1 MREER
6 QAGRR
11 VGGNIDA
18 RSMVIRNQ
26 SSARKSKARKFRAFM
41 TYSGIFMVVV
51 SFLAYASGN
60 DAALTDDRNPAA
72 NSVSTSTAEV
82 ASVVSVDQ
90 LTAASAVTDLAETTQ
105 LPSVGTL
112 REATTSLSIKKDLSQ
127 NDIEIIAKPEIVKPD
142 TSASRGITTYVT
154 KEGESMDAIAKQFG
168 ISAQTLRWANNT
180 DSDAVEPGR
189 TLVVPLVDGVVY
201 TVKDGDTTQSLAEKY
216 KASAERIVLY
226 NDLTDG
232 SGLNVGAQIVLPGGE
247 LPENERPGYVAPRSR
262 SSYGSSY
269 SGGYGGNVAASVGN
283 RYAAGN
289 CTWYSYERRAA
300 LGRPIGSFWGNAYSW
315 ASSARAAGF
324 VVNNTPA
331 PGAIFQT
338 SGGGGGYGHVG
349 IVERVEGGRVFV
361 SDMNFAGYGVVTH
374 RELPNPGSYNYIH

>member
-6 QAGRR
+6 QAGRCI
-11 VGGNIDA
+11 GGNIGA
-18 RSMVIRNQ
+18 RSTAIRNQ
-26 SSARKSKARKFRAFM
+26 SSVRKNKARKFRAFM
-41 TYSGIFMVVV
+41 AYSGIFVLVI
-51 SFLAYASGN
+51 SFLIYASGN
-60 DAALTDDRNPAA
+60 DTGSSAVANQNPTA
-72 NSVSTSTAEV
+72 NNVATSTIETT
-82 ASVVSVDQ
+82 SVVSVDQ
-90 LTAASAVTDLAETTQ
+90 LAAASAVTDLAETTQ

-112 REATTSLSIKKDLSQ
+112 REAATSLSIKKDLSQ
-127 NDIEIIAKPEIVKPD
+127 NDIEVIAKPEIVKPD

-154 KEGESMDAIAKQFG
+154 KEGESMDTIAKQFN

-180 DSDAVEPGR
+180 ESDAVEPGR
-189 TLVVPLVDGVVY
+189 TLIVPLVDGVVY
-201 TVKDGDTTQSLAEKY
+201 TVKAGDTLQSLAEKY
-216 KASAERIVLY
+216 KVSAERIVLY
-226 NDLTDG
+226 NDLTDN
-232 SGLNVGAQIVLPGGE
+232 SNLNVGAQIVLPGGE

-262 SSYGSSY
+262 GSYGSSY
-269 SGGYGGNVAASVGN
+269 GGNVSASVGN

-324 VVNNTPA
+324 LVNNTPK

-338 SGGGGGYGHVG
+338 AGGGGGYGHVG
-349 IVERVEGGRVFV
+349 IVERVENGVVYV

-374 RELPNPGSYNYIH
+374 RTLPNPGSYNYIH

>member
-1 MREER
+1 M
-6 QAGRR
+6 A
-11 VGGNIDA
+11 
-18 RSMVIRNQ
+18 
-26 SSARKSKARKFRAFM
+26 
-41 TYSGIFMVVV
+41 YSGIFVLVI
-51 SFLAYASGN
+51 SFLVYASGN
-60 DAALTDDRNPAA
+60 DAGSSASVNQGTAA
-72 NSVSTSTAEV
+72 NSVTASKTEV
-82 ASVVSVDQ
+82 SNVVSVDQ
-90 LTAASAVTDLAETTQ
+90 LAAASAVTDLAETTQ

-154 KEGESMDAIAKQFG
+154 KEGESIDAIAKQFG

-189 TLVVPLVDGVVY
+189 TLVVPLVDGVLY
-201 TVKDGDTTQSLAEKY
+201 TVKDGDTPQSLAEKY

-226 NDLTDG
+226 NDLADG

-247 LPENERPGYVAPRSR
+247 LPETERPGYVAPRSR
-262 SSYGSSY
+262 SSYGGSYGSS
-269 SGGYGGNVAASVGN
+269 YGGNVAASVGN

-349 IVERVEGGRVFV
+349 IVERVEGGKVFV